1 MKRITHMNVLGVMT
15 GMAKGAAGLTLSA
28 VVLWQVAEHSVPD
41 MSELVVHVCEL
52 GVDVTVDDLGF
63 RVDDYRDMPVVCS
76 VRAGKHLLRMYR
88 EGKVIYEE
96 GFTVRRGEDRV
107 LAAWDE
113 TRYHEAREEAGGP
126 PPGIPDPTAR
136 HHALRA
142 RAWNPMASFTPPPP
156 EG

>member
-1 MKRITHMNVLGVMT
+1 MKILGVLT
-15 GMAKGAAGLTLSA
+15 GMAKGLAGMTLSA
-28 VVLWQVAEHSVPD
+28 AVLWQVAEHSVPD
-41 MSELVVHVCEL
+41 MSELVVHVSEL
-52 GVDVTVDDLGF
+52 GVDVTVDHLGF

-96 GFTVRRGEDRV
+96 EFTVRRGQDRV

-113 TRYHEAREEAGGP
+113 TRYHETREEAGRP
-126 PPGIPDPTAR
+126 SLGIPDPTAR
-136 HHALRA
+136 HQALRA
-142 RAWNPMASFTPPPP
+142 RAWNSTASFTPPPP